1 MPESGMDNFL
11 TSMFAKGVAT
21 IKAAA
26 APAKAKPTASGGKT
40 GGGTSALPPLP
51 PIKAPNGGGIALPS
65 YRKTIV
71 ANPAIQIQR
80 KNFDVTNVDL
90 VSTYRGGA
98 TTAENV
104 RNFSRFSPEMSASF
118 AANNRVGIPEKY
130 TSIARNPDGSF
141 NLPGTMLVMQ
151 IIRQMNAMADYDD
164 GFSHVGSLR
173 SVSEAL
179 GRSVQGEGA
188 MCAELVLDKAR
199 LPLSIQPIGIAQ
211 LVFFDEDKG
220 LKIAQKIG
228 GELID
233 LDRPTTFYVALDPDL
248 YDAYAQSPME
258 SAVQAVLASSKFA
271 ADLRR
276 LCERHV
282 YQRYDIMLIEEKIA
296 ARLPD
301 YVIQDPTELPAYL
314 DGLITTVGD
323 AINNLGLDEAL
334 IHYDFF
340 EVKYI
345 EGGNGDTPGTFE
357 TVNNI
362 TSGKLATALRTPPS
376 VLGMGSTSQN
386 LASTETLMFML
397 NADGMVRMKLNE
409 LYSKIFTLAVR
420 LFGLD
425 VTVEFKYDDIELRP
439 KSELEAYL
447 SMRQSRLLTQLS
459 FGFISDEEYCIM
471 TTGQLPPPGHTP
483 LSGTM
488 FPVVP
493 APAQPDNGNNTST
506 TGTMKQDNAP
516 PAAAKGKAK

>member
-1 MPESGMDNFL
+1 MENFL
-11 TSMFAKGVAT
+11 TRMFAK
-21 IKAAA
+21 
-26 APAKAKPTASGGKT
+26 APAAKPAKPTASGGAS

-51 PIKAPNGGGIALPS
+51 PIKTPSGGGMALPS
-65 YRKTIV
+65 YRKTVV
-71 ANPAIQIQR
+71 ANPAVQIQR
-80 KNFDVTNVDL
+80 KAFDVTNVDL
-90 VSTYRGGA
+90 VSTYRNGA

-141 NLPGTMLVMQ
+141 NLPGTMLAMQ

-164 GFSHVGSLR
+164 GFSHVSSLR
-173 SVSEAL
+173 SISEAL
-179 GRSVQGEGA
+179 GRSMQGEGA
-188 MCAELVLDKAR
+188 MCAELVLDKSR
-199 LPLSIQPIGIAQ
+199 LPFSIQPIGVSQ

-228 GELID
+228 GVLID

-248 YDAYAQSPME
+248 YDAYSHSPME
-258 SAVQAVLASSKFA
+258 SALQAVLASSRFA
-271 ADLRR
+271 NDLRR

-282 YQRYDIMLIEEKIA
+282 YQRYDIVLLEDKIS
-296 ARLPD
+296 ARLPSD
-301 YVIQDPTELPAYL
+301 VQQDSTLLPAYL
-314 DGLITTVGD
+314 NELIAEVSD

-345 EGGNGDTPGTFE
+345 EGGSGDTPATFE

-397 NADGMVRMKLNE
+397 NADGMIRMKLNE

-425 VTVEFKYDDIELRP
+425 VTVEFAYDSIDLRP
-439 KSELEAYL
+439 KAELEAFA

-459 FGFISDEEYCIM
+459 FGFITDEEYCLM

-493 APAQPDNGNNTST
+493 AAMPADNGNNTST
-506 TGTMKQDNAP
+506 TGVKQQDNAP
-516 PAAAKGKAK
+516 PQAAKGKAK